1 MLGRGRIPSA
11 VLLVALAV
19 AACGGGGGD
28 GGGGGASPTAL
39 PQASLPPELPVVS
52 CLPGG
57 PFVTSPCSIPIE
69 TMYAQ
74 VAANG
79 PFDEVRAT
87 VVGVADCANP
97 REFPAATER
106 PKEYFWMVRFAKGDT
121 DFGGFVATGGRL
133 GLVCAPFTGT

>member
-11 VLLVALAV
+11 VLLVALVV
-19 AACGGGGGD
+19 AACGGGGG
-28 GGGGGASPTAL
+28 GGGGGAATA
-39 PQASLPPELPVVS
+39 PPRASLPPDLPVVS

-57 PFVTSPCSIPIE
+57 PFVTSPCSVPIE
-69 TMYAQ
+69 SVYAQ

-97 REFPAATER
+97 REFPAGTER
-106 PKEYFWMVRFAKGDT
+106 PKNYFWMVRFAKGDT

-133 GLVCAPFTGT
+133 ELVCAPFTGK

>member
-1 MLGRGRIPSA
+1 MLGGRTSSA
-11 VLLVALAV
+11 ALLVALAV
-19 AACGGGGGD
+19 AACGGGGSGN
-28 GGGGGASPTAL
+28 GGGAATAP
-39 PQASLPPELPVVS
+39 PQASLPAELPVVS

-57 PFVTSPCSIPIE
+57 PFVTSPCSVPIR

-74 VAANG
+74 VAGNG

-87 VVGVADCANP
+87 VVGVADCANR
-97 REFPAATER
+97 REFPAGTPR

-133 GLVCAPFTGT
+133 ALVCAPFTAK

>member
-1 MLGRGRIPSA
+1 MLGRGWTPGA

-19 AACGGGGGD
+19 AACGGGGGG
-28 GGGGGASPTAL
+28 GGGGGAATAP
-39 PQASLPPELPVVS
+39 PQASLPAELPVVS

-57 PFVTSPCSIPIE
+57 PFVTSPCSVPIR

-74 VAANG
+74 VAGNG

-97 REFPAATER
+97 REFPTGTPR

-133 GLVCAPFTGT
+133 ALVCTPFTAK

>member
-1 MLGRGRIPSA
+1 MLGRGRMPSA

-19 AACGGGGGD
+19 AACGGGGE
-28 GGGGGASPTAL
+28 GGGEGGAATAP
-39 PQASLPPELPVVS
+39 PQASLPAELPVVS

-57 PFVTSPCSIPIE
+57 PFVTSPCSVPIR

-74 VAANG
+74 VAGSG

-97 REFPAATER
+97 REFPAGTPR

-133 GLVCAPFTGT
+133 ALVCAPFTAT